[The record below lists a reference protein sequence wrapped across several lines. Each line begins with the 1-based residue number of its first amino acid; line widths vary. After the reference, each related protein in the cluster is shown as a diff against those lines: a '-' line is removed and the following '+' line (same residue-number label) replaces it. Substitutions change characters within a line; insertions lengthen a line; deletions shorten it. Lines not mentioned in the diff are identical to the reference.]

1 MNHTLSSKLFTEA
14 QKHLVGGVNSPVR
27 AYKSVGGVP
36 PFIVRAKGAHIWDA
50 DGNEYI
56 DYVGTWGPA
65 ILGHAQPSVLNT
77 LNEVMKSGTSFGA
90 PTALEIQMAVLVKE
104 IIPSIELIRF
114 VNSGTEATMS
124 AIRAAR
130 GFTGRNK
137 IIKFDGCYHGHADYL
152 LVKAGSGAAT
162 LGHPDSLGVPES
174 FAKETLIAKFNDIN
188 SVKTLLEQ
196 YSNEVACVILEP
208 VVGNMGCIPPTESF
222 LKDLRQ
228 LTEKHKTLLIFD
240 EVMTG
245 FRVSFGGAQELYQI
259 KPDLTCL
266 GKIIGGGLP
275 VGAYGG
281 RKEIME
287 CVAPMGKVYQ
297 AGTLSGNPLAMA
309 AGFALLSEIK
319 KQKIY
324 PILEEKGKY
333 LEEGLRRIA
342 NQSKIDLQIN
352 RVGSMFSLFFTNQP
366 VTDAES
372 ARKADGEKFK
382 KFFHVMLEEGIYL
395 APSAFEAGFISM
407 THSREDLDKT
417 LFAFEK
423 YASSTNKIG

>member
-36 PFIVRAKGAHIWDA
+36 PFIVRAKGSHIWDA
-50 DGNEYI
+50 DGNEYV

-90 PTALEIQMAVLVKE
+90 PTALEIQMAILVKE

-162 LGHPDSLGVPES
+162 LGAPDSAGVPES
-174 FAKETLIAKFNDIN
+174 FAKETLIARFNDIN

-196 YSNEVACVILEP
+196 YSNEIACVILEP

-222 LKDLRQ
+222 LKDLRT

-245 FRVSFGGAQELYQI
+245 FRVSLGGAQELYKI

-281 RKEIME
+281 RKDIME
-287 CVAPMGKVYQ
+287 CVAPLGKVYQ

-324 PILEEKGKY
+324 PVLEEKGKY
-333 LEEGLRRIA
+333 LEDGLRRVA
-342 NQSKIDLQIN
+342 AQSKIDIQIN
-352 RVGSMFSLFFTNQP
+352 RVGSMFSLFFTSQP

-382 KFFHVMLEEGIYL
+382 KFFHSMLEEGIYL

-417 LFAFEK
+417 IFAFEK
-423 YASSTNKIG
+423 YASSTNKN